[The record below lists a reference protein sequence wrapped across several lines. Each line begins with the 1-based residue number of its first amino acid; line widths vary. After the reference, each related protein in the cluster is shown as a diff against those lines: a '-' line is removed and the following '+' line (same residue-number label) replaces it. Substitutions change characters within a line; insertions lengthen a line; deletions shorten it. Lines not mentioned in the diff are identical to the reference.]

1 MSKLKTQSHSVK
13 VKARGKLNSVQ
24 QQIEEL
30 TDKWQRAVADY
41 RNLEMR
47 MGKEKEEWV
56 KFGNRVL
63 LLQVL
68 EVLDDLE
75 RAKEHVKEGGLQLI
89 VDKFRRLLQ
98 DQGVSELVVG
108 KEFDPNLMECVEQ
121 VAGGKN
127 EVISVEQKGYLYHGR
142 LLRPAKV
149 KVGSGKAE

>member
-1 MSKLKTQSHSVK
+1 MKNQKSKIQVKSQKDKDLKS
-13 VKARGKLNSVQ
+13 LP

-30 TDKWQRAVADY
+30 ADKWKRAVADY

-47 MGKEKEEWV
+47 MAKEKEEWM

-68 EVLDDLE
+68 EILDDLE
-75 RAKEHVKEGGLQLI
+75 RAKEHVKDGGLQLVI
-89 VDKFRRLLQ
+89 DKFRRLLQ
-98 DQGVSELVVG
+98 DQGVSELEVG

-121 VAGGKN
+121 VQGGKN
-127 EVISVEQKGYLYHGR
+127 EIVSIEQKGYLYHGR

-149 KVGSGKAE
+149 KVGKGKAE